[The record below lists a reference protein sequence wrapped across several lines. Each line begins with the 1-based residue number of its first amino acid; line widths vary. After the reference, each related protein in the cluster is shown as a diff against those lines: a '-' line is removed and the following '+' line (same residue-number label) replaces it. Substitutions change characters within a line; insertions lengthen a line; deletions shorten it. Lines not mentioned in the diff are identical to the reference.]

1 LTLSLRKKIVE
12 IFFRFLSPMP
22 LRMIRRFTLFVLA
35 LGLVA
40 GIASAATAA
49 AAAAA
54 AKTEATRADAAKAD
68 APGKLDYILQPSDLI
83 RVQVFQEEDLNREV
97 RISQECGVNLPL
109 IGSVDLTGKTARQ
122 AEELIR
128 SLYER
133 DYLVN
138 PQVNLIVVE
147 YVPRNVFVLGSVGNP
162 GVVLFPREQG
172 LTLLDAISRAGS
184 FNRLADKK
192 HVTLKRTNAD
202 GKSDTFTINAEDL
215 AKGDTTATWPL
226 QPNDV
231 ITVPERIL

>member
-1 LTLSLRKKIVE
+1 
-12 IFFRFLSPMP
+12 M
-22 LRMIRRFTLFVLA
+22 A
-35 LGLVA
+35 AGL
-40 GIASAATAA
+40 ATARA
-49 AAAAA
+49 EQSAEPTKSDTA
-54 AKTEATRADAAKAD
+54 RADAAKAE
-68 APGKLDYILQPSDLI
+68 APGKLDYVLQPSDLI
-83 RVQVFQEEDLNREV
+83 RIQVFQEEDLNREV
-97 RISQECGVNLPL
+97 RISQENSVNLPL
-109 IGSVDLTGKTARQ
+109 IGNVDLTGKTARQ

-128 SLYER
+128 DLYER
-133 DYLVN
+133 DYLVH

-147 YVPRNVFVLGSVGNP
+147 YVPRNVFVLGSVGTP

-202 GKSDTFTINAEDL
+202 GKSETYTINAEDL
-215 AKGDTTATWPL
+215 AKGNTTETWPL

>member
-1 LTLSLRKKIVE
+1 MIS
-12 IFFRFLSPMP
+12 
-22 LRMIRRFTLFVLA
+22 RMFRRFTFALFALA
-35 LGLVA
+35 LAVPLSWA
-40 GIASAATAA
+40 ASASAPTKA
-49 AAAAA
+49 
-54 AKTEATRADAAKAD
+54 EARSDAAKAD
-68 APGKLDYILQPSDLI
+68 APGKLDYVLQPSDLI
-83 RVQVFQEEDLNREV
+83 KIQVFQEEDLNREV
-97 RISQECGVNLPL
+97 RISQECSVNLPL
-109 IGSVDLTGKTARQ
+109 IGNVDLTGKTARQ
-122 AEELIR
+122 AEEAIR

-133 DYLVN
+133 DYLVH
-138 PQVNLIVVE
+138 PQVNLIVEE

-192 HVTLKRTNAD
+192 HVTLKRTNAE

-215 AKGDTTATWPL
+215 SKGDTTETWPL

>member
-1 LTLSLRKKIVE
+1 
-12 IFFRFLSPMP
+12 
-22 LRMIRRFTLFVLA
+22 MIRRFTFALLLLVLTS
-35 LGLVA
+35 VV
-40 GIASAATAA
+40 ATAA
-49 AAAAA
+49 SSPSKAEAT
-54 AKTEATRADAAKAD
+54 KTEATRADAAKAD
-68 APGKLDYILQPSDLI
+68 APGKLDYVLQPSDLI
-83 RVQVFQEEDLNREV
+83 RIQVFQEEDLSREV
-97 RISQECGVNLPL
+97 RISQECSVNLPL

-122 AEELIR
+122 AEDTIR
-128 SLYER
+128 GLYER
-133 DYLVN
+133 DYLVH

-147 YVPRNVFVLGSVGNP
+147 YVPRNVFVLGAVGSP

-192 HVTLKRTNAD
+192 HVTLKRTNTD

-215 AKGDTTATWPL
+215 AKGDTTETWPL

>member
-1 LTLSLRKKIVE
+1 MSRYATGLILLAVIGLTIARGQPLSAEK
-12 IFFRFLSPMP
+12 S
-22 LRMIRRFTLFVLA
+22 
-35 LGLVA
+35 
-40 GIASAATAA
+40 
-49 AAAAA
+49 
-54 AKTEATRADAAKAD
+54 EATRADAAKAE
-68 APGKLDYILQPSDLI
+68 APGKLDYVLQPSDLI

-97 RISQECGVNLPL
+97 RISQENSVTLPL
-109 IGSVDLTGKTARQ
+109 IGTVDLTGKTARQ

-133 DYLVN
+133 DFLMH
-138 PQVNLIVVE
+138 PQVNLIVLE
-147 YVPRNVFVLGSVGNP
+147 YVPRNVFVLGSVGTP

-202 GKSDTFTINAEDL
+202 GKSETYTINAEDL
-215 AKGDTTATWPL
+215 AKGNTTETWPL
-226 QPNDV
+226 MPNDV